1 MIAGCVFAY
10 SKLSEIDSQNTIIS
24 EINAIYDIAE
34 NDDIQYYS
42 QVDKSKLFE
51 IISRRVVKG
60 KYANVES
67 AVKDYYSNLYTD
79 IFSAVD
85 FGKDNKYQNLLTS
98 ENIKNDGPDFT
109 KSKEYIAQFKEVIAS
124 AETNYN
130 NDMTDE
136 SIMSYAEKYNLS
148 AGRLDFYKQIMIP
161 DTAYD
166 AASSQYLIS
175 LNSFD
180 KDLDTYNEALSYL
193 SENKDSWEMDGN
205 TLLFNS
211 QSDLDEYNKIIAP
224 LNLTEEN

>member
-1 MIAGCVFAY
+1 MFAY